1 LVVKNHPI
9 KGLEDGDTAKHS
21 RAPPAGY
28 GYILTGEGLD
38 VRGERKA
45 VTVERDQRKG
55 YFRERG
61 GIDEL

>member
-1 LVVKNHPI
+1 
-9 KGLEDGDTAKHS
+9 
-21 RAPPAGY
+21 
-28 GYILTGEGLD
+28 LTGEGLD